1 MISHVTGHVISRM
14 SHVISHVVGH
24 VSSHVTGH
32 VISHVTGHVIS
43 HVVGHVSMLKHFW
56 QAKCYP
62 CSQMLYDSMKVGGGV

>member
-24 VSSHVTGH
+24 VS
-32 VISHVTGHVIS
+32 SHVTGHVIS